1 MSQQTSATPAASLED
16 SNGAHALRRRLTES
30 FDAKPQTAPAAQP
43 QRFGS
48 AARRGFKLA
57 IGLAVAVGLG
67 WSPLKALL
75 VPTSVEAVVNAR
87 LATLRS
93 PIEGYVEEAP
103 PPTIEWR
110 GEDPAPRLVI
120 ANPDADHA
128 ALTSARREVAD
139 AEDRIEVNAGEQQA
153 LRTALAALDAQV
165 QQFRDSRRA
174 SIDLRFAVLSAEAD
188 AASANAA
195 EAEAQWKRAR
205 RLRASGV
212 TPQALEER
220 AETQARAGA
229 LAARAAA
236 FKVAEAEVEAQAL
249 AKGVFVGDAYND
261 TPSSDQAARELRL
274 KLASLQAQASTLART
289 KARLAAEL
297 DVEAE
302 DYARRSRALVSLP
315 VSGRVFETLIT
326 RGERVAKGQEL
337 MRVLDCESA
346 VVSANVEETVYNR
359 LRVGEKAS
367 FKPADG
373 GAAMAGEIVNLTG
386 ASAAPGVYAISP
398 ASLRK
403 SPFYVS
409 ISLPRGLSDCA
420 VGRTGTVTFSKT

>member
-1 MSQQTSATPAASLED
+1 MSHQSSATPAASLED
-16 SNGAHALRRRLTES
+16 INGALALRRRLAES
-30 FDAKPQTAPAAQP
+30 LQEKPPTAPLAQP
-43 QRFGS
+43 PRFGS
-48 AARRGFKLA
+48 ATRRAFKLA
-57 IGLAVAVGLG
+57 IGLAVALGLG
-67 WSPLKALL
+67 WSPLKSLL

-103 PPTIEWR
+103 APALQWR
-110 GEDPAPRLVI
+110 GEGAAPLLII
-120 ANPDADHA
+120 ANPDADRA

-139 AEDRIEVNAGEQQA
+139 AEDRIEVNTDEQQA
-153 LRTALAALDAQV
+153 VKTALAALDTQV
-165 QQFRDSRRA
+165 EQFRDSRRA
-174 SIDLRFAVLSAEAD
+174 SIDLRVASLTAEAD

-205 RLRASGV
+205 KLRAVGV

-236 FKVAEAEVEAQAL
+236 FKVAEAQVEAQAL
-249 AKGVFVGDAYND
+249 AKGAFVGDAFND

-274 KLASLQAQASTLART
+274 KLASLQAQASALART
-289 KARLAAEL
+289 KARLAAERE
-297 DVEAE
+297 VESA
-302 DYARRSRALVSLP
+302 DYARRSRALLSLP
-315 VSGRVFETLIT
+315 VSGRVFEALVT

-346 VVSANVEETVYNR
+346 IVSANVEESVYNR

-373 GAAMAGEIVNLTG
+373 GAAIVGEIVNLTG

-409 ISLPRGLSDCA
+409 IALPQGQSDCA
-420 VGRTGTVTFSKT
+420 VGRTGTVTFSKD